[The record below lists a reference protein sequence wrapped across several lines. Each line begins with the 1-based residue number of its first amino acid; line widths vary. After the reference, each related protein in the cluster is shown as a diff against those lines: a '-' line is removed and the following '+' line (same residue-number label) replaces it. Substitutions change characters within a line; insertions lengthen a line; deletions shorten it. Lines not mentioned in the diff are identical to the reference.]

1 MLGRFSDD
9 YHDYHDGNDD
19 DEEEEDDDDDDD
31 DDVDYNKEDNT
42 WAVRGFIPVRSRRSE
57 RNPAS

>member
-19 DEEEEDDDDDDD
+19 EEEEDDD